1 MDANKEV
8 IWCVCLICCEVK
20 VFPRAWYCWTKRQP
34 WPVTNYCMV
43 TNSQAVFTL
52 SVKTFT
58 DETSESVSF
67 MIPLHMFVLEM
78 NRSDA
83 VAYC

>member
-1 MDANKEV
+1 MN
-8 IWCVCLICCEVK
+8 
-20 VFPRAWYCWTKRQP
+20 RTKRQP

-78 NRSDA
+78 PLLAIGDRLHSNNYDG
-83 VAYC
+83 Y